1 MSVNHPHPALVADL
15 LMLSISIDSYQK
27 TLNPPP
33 AFPEGEEVPDN
44 IPATYAESRQRSNLN
59 ILINTDTL
67 NSLSNVY
74 WFLKKAI
81 ALTPD
86 QTRVLSVLDHI
97 YTSLAA
103 EGKASDKSIMATTLS
118 IAHDSGLLQ
127 AGATKYTWLAA
138 WNEYMENLLTVTFPE
153 IRRLDPNDP
162 SGNAYSSD
170 TFTITFG
177 TNVAVLGA

>member
-1 MSVNHPHPALVADL
+1 MSACPHPALVADL

-33 AFPEGEEVPDN
+33 EIPEGEPVPDN
-44 IPATYAESRQRSNLN
+44 IPATYAEARQRSTLN
-59 ILINTDTL
+59 ILINSDRLGTL
-67 NSLSNVY
+67 SHIY

-97 YTSLAA
+97 YTTLSA
-103 EGKASDKSIMATTLS
+103 ESKLDDKSIMVVTVS

-127 AGATKYTWLAA
+127 SGASKYTWLDA
-138 WNEYMENLLTVTFPE
+138 WNVSVDNLLTVTFPE

-162 SGNAYSSD
+162 SGNAFASD
-170 TFTITFG
+170 TFTFTFG

>member
-1 MSVNHPHPALVADL
+1 MSSLPHPALVTDL
-15 LMLSISIDSYQK
+15 LMLSITIDSYQK

-33 AFPEGEEVPDN
+33 SIPEGEAVPDT
-44 IPATYAESRQRSNLN
+44 IPATYAEARQRSTLN
-59 ILINTDTL
+59 ILVNSDRL

-97 YTSLAA
+97 YTALSA
-103 EGKASDKSIMATTLS
+103 EDKSSDKFIMATTLS
-118 IAHDSGLLQ
+118 IAHDNGLLQ

-138 WNEYMENLLTVTFPE
+138 WNECLDNLLTVTFPE
-153 IRRLDPNDP
+153 IRRADPNDP
-162 SGNAYSSD
+162 SGGAYSSD
-170 TFTITFG
+170 TFMITFG